1 MDHFLQD
8 VRYAW
13 RSLRRQPG
21 FAALAIGTL
30 GLGIGANAAIF
41 SVVNA
46 VLLRPLAYAQPERIV
61 SLSSLWRK
69 TGTRGSV
76 SAPDF
81 HDWHDTTSSF
91 DAMAYYSG
99 GETSVSVAGSA
110 DYATVIRGTPGFFK
124 IFGVGP
130 AIGRVLEAADETP
143 GSPFTAVIGYDFW
156 TRRFGGRPDAL
167 GATVSFGERS
177 FTIVGVMP
185 PGFRFP
191 TRTDVWYPAWV
202 QPETTSRGAH
212 NYRVVARL
220 KEGVGVEQAQAEMT
234 ALAARL
240 EQAYPSS
247 NDGKGAIVVPLLEQL
262 VGDTRPTLNLLAG
275 AVGLVLLI
283 ACANVAN
290 LLLAR
295 ATARTSELGVRAA
308 LGASR
313 GRLVAQLVT
322 ESLILALA
330 AGVLGLVLARWSVAA
345 LIAVAPAGLPR
356 LGEVGIDARVLLF
369 ALAVSVVSSLIFGV
383 APALHASRV
392 DLNQSLRQGG
402 RGGALGGGGSRLRGV
417 LVVAEVAL
425 AVALVVGASLLVRSF
440 VALGQV
446 SLGFSA
452 DHLLV
457 METSVPTRIDL
468 QNISGAQRATAFYAT
483 VLPRLAAVPGVT
495 SVAGIRGL
503 PSARSRF
510 GHESNGGYWL
520 EGGQNPSVVGVRLP
534 QAAFTVVTPGY
545 FKTMQ
550 IPLRR
555 GRDFSERDRYDA
567 AFVVVVNDALAR
579 QAFGDGDPIGRSLAC
594 GLDSLK
600 FMTIVGVVGDVRS
613 SDPSRPPG
621 PEIYM
626 PFEQHPMTATS
637 LAIVARTM
645 GDPMSTSN
653 TFRETIRAANADVPV
668 RASTMNDALSIS
680 VATPR
685 FRTLLVGTFAAFALL
700 LAIAGV
706 YGVMAYAVS
715 RRTSEIGVRMA
726 MGAASVDILRLVVA
740 QGLRLA
746 LTGIA
751 IGCALAYGL
760 SQLLRGMLFAV
771 TPADPIVFIGVPL
784 ALLATAAA
792 ATAIP
797 ALRASRVNPIQA
809 LRSE

>member
-1 MDHFLQD
+1 MQHVFQD
-8 VRYAW
+8 LRYAW
-13 RSLRRQPG
+13 RSLRRQPA
-21 FAALAIGTL
+21 FAMLAVGTL
-30 GLGIGANAAIF
+30 GLGIGATAAIF

-46 VLLRPLAYAQPERIV
+46 VLLRPLSYSQPERIV
-61 SLSSLWRK
+61 AINNLWR
-69 TGTRGSV
+69 TSGISASI

-91 DAMAYYSG
+91 DAMAYYTG
-99 GETSVSVAGSA
+99 GETSVSVGGAAEYG
-110 DYATVIRGTPGFFK
+110 TVFRATPGFFQV
-124 IFGVGP
+124 FGVGP
-130 AIGRVLEAADETP
+130 AIGRLFEAADDTP
-143 GSPFTAVIGYDFW
+143 GSPFTAVISYDFW

-167 GATVSFGERS
+167 GATVSFGERTFS
-177 FTIVGVMP
+177 IIGVMP
-185 PGFRFP
+185 PSFRFP
-191 TRTDVWYPAWV
+191 TRTDLWYPAWI

-220 KEGVGVEQAQAEMT
+220 KSGVSLEQAQAEMT

-247 NDGKGAIVVPLLEQL
+247 NAGKGAIVVPLQEQL

-295 ATARTSELGVRAA
+295 ATARATELGVRAA

-313 GRLVAQLVT
+313 ARLVAQLVT
-322 ESLILALA
+322 ESLLLALA
-330 AGVLGLVLARWSVAA
+330 AGALGVIFARWIVAA
-345 LIAVAPAGLPR
+345 LMAAAPPGLPR

-369 ALAVSVVSSLIFGV
+369 ALAVSVVSSLVFGV
-383 APALHASRV
+383 APALQASRV

-402 RGGALGGGGSRLRGV
+402 RGGALGGGGSRLRSV

-425 AVALVVGASLLVRSF
+425 AVALVVGASLLIRSF
-440 VALGQV
+440 VALGHA

-457 METSVPTRIDL
+457 METSVPTRVDL
-468 QNISGAQRATAFYAT
+468 RNPSSAQRATAFYHR
-483 VLPRLAAVPGVT
+483 VLPRLADVPGVT
-495 SVAGIRGL
+495 AVAGIRGL

-520 EGGQNPSVVGVRLP
+520 EGGQDPSVVGVRLP
-534 QAAFTVVTPGY
+534 QAAFTVITPSY

-555 GRDFSERDRYDA
+555 GRDFSDRDTYDA
-567 AFVVVVNDALAR
+567 PFVVVINDALAR
-579 QAFGDGDPIGRSLAC
+579 QAFGDADPIGHRLAC
-594 GLDSLK
+594 GLDTPT

-613 SDPSRPPG
+613 NNPSRPPG

-626 PFEQHPMTATS
+626 PFEQHPLTATS
-637 LAIVARTM
+637 LAIVARTTAE
-645 GDPMSTSN
+645 PMTVSSA
-653 TFRETIRAANADVPV
+653 FREIVRAANGEVPV

-685 FRTLLVGTFAAFALL
+685 FRTVLIGTFALFALV

-715 RRTSEIGVRMA
+715 RRTAEIGVRIA
-726 MGAASVDILRLVVA
+726 MGARSADILQLVMA

-746 LTGIA
+746 LVGIV
-751 IGCALAYGL
+751 IGSGLAFTL
-760 SQLLRGMLFAV
+760 AQLLRGMLFAV
-771 TPADPIVFIGVPL
+771 TPADPMVLVGVPL

-797 ALRASRVNPIQA
+797 ALRAARVDPIRA
-809 LRSE
+809 LRAE

>member
-1 MDHFLQD
+1 MDHLLQD

-13 RSLRRQPG
+13 RSMRRQPA
-21 FAALAIGTL
+21 FVALAVGTL
-30 GLGIGANAAIF
+30 ALGIGANAAIF

-46 VLLRPLAYAQPERIV
+46 VLLRPLRYQQPHRIV
-61 SLSSLWRK
+61 AINNLWRK
-69 TGTRGSV
+69 STVSSSV

-81 HDWHDTTSSF
+81 HDWHDTASSF
-91 DAMAYYSG
+91 AAMAYYAG
-99 GETSVSVAGSA
+99 GETSLSVSGAA
-110 DYATVIRGTPGFFK
+110 DYGTVIRVTPGFFNV
-124 IFGVGP
+124 FGVRP
-130 AIGRVLEAADETP
+130 SMGRVFESADETP
-143 GSPFTAVIGYDFW
+143 GSPFTAIISHDFW
-156 TRRFGGRPDAL
+156 MRRFGGRLDAI
-167 GATVSFGERS
+167 GSTANFAERT

-191 TRTDVWYPAWV
+191 TRTDLWYPAWV

-220 KEGVGVEQAQAEMT
+220 NDDVALTQAQAEMT

-240 EQAYPSS
+240 EQVYPAT
-247 NDGKGAIVVPLLEQL
+247 NAEKGVVIVPLQEQM

-295 ATARTSELGVRAA
+295 ATARRSELGVRAA

-322 ESLILALA
+322 ESAMLALT
-330 AGVLGLVLARWSVAA
+330 AGALGLVLARWSMAAVVAA
-345 LIAVAPAGLPR
+345 APAGLPR
-356 LGEVGIDARVLLF
+356 LGEVGIDGRVLLF
-369 ALAVSVVSSLIFGV
+369 ALAVSIASSLVFGV
-383 APALHASRV
+383 MPALQASRV

-402 RGGALGGGGSRLRGV
+402 RGGAIGGGAGLRNV
-417 LVVAEVAL
+417 LVVAEIAL
-425 AVALVVGASLLVRSF
+425 AVALVVGASLLIRSF
-440 VALGQV
+440 IALGHV

-457 METSVPTRIDL
+457 LETSVPTRIDL
-468 QNISGAQRATAFYAT
+468 RNIVGAQRATAFYAD
-483 VLPRLAAVPGVT
+483 VLTRMASVPGVT

-503 PSARSRF
+503 PAARGRF
-510 GHESNGGYWL
+510 GHESNGAYWL
-520 EGGQNPSVVGVRLP
+520 EGGQDPSVAGVRLP
-534 QAAFTVVTPGY
+534 QAAFTVITPDY

-555 GRDFSERDRYDA
+555 GRDFSVRDRYDA
-567 AFVVVVNDALAR
+567 PFVVIVNEALAR
-579 QAFGDGDPIGRSLAC
+579 QAFGDADPIGRNIAC
-594 GLDSLK
+594 GMDSPK

-613 SDPSRPPG
+613 SDPSKQPG
-621 PEIYM
+621 PEIYL
-626 PFEQHPMTATS
+626 PFEQHPVTATS
-637 LAIVARTM
+637 LALVARTANE
-645 GDPMSTSN
+645 PMNVAN
-653 TFRETIRAANADVPV
+653 TFREIIRSVNGEVPV
-668 RASTMNDALSIS
+668 RTSTMNDALSIS

-685 FRTLLVGTFAAFALL
+685 FRTLLIGVFAFFALA

-726 MGAASVDILRLVVA
+726 MGAASTDILRLVMA

-746 LTGIA
+746 MTGIA
-751 IGCALAYGL
+751 IGCALAYAL
-760 SQLLRGMLFAV
+760 AQLLRGMLFAV
-771 TPADPIVFIGVPL
+771 APADPVVFVAVPL
-784 ALLATAAA
+784 ALLATVAAA
-792 ATAIP
+792 AAVP
-797 ALRASRVNPIQA
+797 ALRAARVDPMQA
-809 LRSE
+809 LRAE